1 MGKFCYSLLT
11 YYFIDLFLI
20 EKNHTQYIVIMFFCP
35 SNSSTFPQILPTSL
49 PYWSDF
55 MSFIY
60 LTLKK

>member
-20 EKNHTQYIVIMFFCP
+20 EKNHAQYIVIMLFCS
-35 SNSSTFPQILPTSL
+35 SNSSTFSEILPTSL
-49 PYWSDF
+49 SYWSNF
-55 MSFIY
+55 MPFIY